1 VDGCDFTLTSGEG
14 AKSSGSYV
22 INGDEMTIWMGD
34 EEMHL
39 TRIKGDLLN
48 TWNNATEVEI

>member
-1 VDGCDFTLTSGEG
+1 
-14 AKSSGSYV
+14 
-22 INGDEMTIWMGD
+22 MTIWIEGL
-34 EEMHL
+34 ETNL